1 MAIFDLNQPAV
12 SVSESSINST
22 DRLAV
27 AVYDDS
33 GNVSGA
39 VCDNSGSSYSDSS
52 SKHSEDDNASCE
64 FNFDF

>member
-33 GNVSGA
+33 GNVFGA
-39 VCDNSGSSYSDSS
+39 VCDNFGSLQ
-52 SKHSEDDNASCE
+52 
-64 FNFDF
+64 

>member
-22 DRLAV
+22 DCLAL
-27 AVYDDS
+27 AVYDNS
-33 GNVSGA
+33 GIVSGA
-39 VCDNSGSSYSDSS
+39 VCYNSGSSYSDSS
-52 SKHSEDDNASCE
+52 SKHSQDDNASCE